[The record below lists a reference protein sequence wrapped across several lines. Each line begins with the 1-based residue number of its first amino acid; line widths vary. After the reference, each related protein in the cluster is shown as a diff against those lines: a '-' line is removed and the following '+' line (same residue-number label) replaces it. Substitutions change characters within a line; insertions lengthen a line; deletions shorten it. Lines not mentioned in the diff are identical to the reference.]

1 MTELTTQ
8 IRSFQSMALIQELL
22 NEIRDL
28 RASRDSLQEEIRTLH
43 EQIAQVG
50 QHLEP
55 SACSG

>member
-1 MTELTTQ
+1 
-8 IRSFQSMALIQELL
+8 MALIQELL

-28 RASRDSLQEEIRTLH
+28 KASRDSLQEEIRTLH